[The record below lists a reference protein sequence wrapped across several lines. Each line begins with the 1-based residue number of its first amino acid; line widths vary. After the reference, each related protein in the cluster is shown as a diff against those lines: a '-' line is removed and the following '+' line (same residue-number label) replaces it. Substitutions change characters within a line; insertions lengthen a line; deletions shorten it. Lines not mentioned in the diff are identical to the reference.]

1 MKRTDMG
8 VLIAYIREHSESSAI
23 DDALDALAAAAR
35 DLAPAGE
42 AIAAR
47 DLAPAGEAIAA
58 RAVNNLHIHLIES
71 GDGIGASMLERLAFE
86 DVTA

>member
-47 DLAPAGEAIAA
+47 
-58 RAVNNLHIHLIES
+58 AVNNLHIHLIES